1 MIELEGLAKAYGKTV
16 AVQDVTETIGKG
28 EIVALVGPNGAGKST
43 TLGIATGQVV
53 PDAGRVRLGGHDLVA
68 APLDARRALGY
79 LPQEPLLPRTLT
91 PIELLAFVADV
102 RGASREGNEA
112 LLALALETPDRDR
125 LIAELSVGT
134 QQKVAF
140 AAALVG
146 APVAIVLDEPFTGL
160 DVRAVARFEEE
171 VRRRAAR
178 GAAVLLSSHDLEGI
192 ERLATRAVALRGGR
206 ILSRLGPGEVTEAA
220 LGALLGGGTA
230 D

>member
-1 MIELEGLAKAYGKTV
+1 VIELEALTKAYGKTV
-16 AVQDVTETIGKG
+16 AVQNVTETIGRG

-53 PDAGRVRLGGHDLVA
+53 PDAGRVRLGGHDLVT

-79 LPQEPLLPRTLT
+79 LPQEPLLPRYLT
-91 PIELLAFVADV
+91 ATELLAFVADV
-102 RGASREGNEA
+102 RGVPKGGNDA
-112 LLALALETPDRDR
+112 LLALALEGPDRDR

-160 DVRAVARFEEE
+160 DVRAVRRFEEE
-171 VRRRAAR
+171 VRRRAAA
-178 GAAVLLSSHDLEGI
+178 GAAVLLSSHDFEGI
-192 ERLATRAVALRGGR
+192 ERLATRAVALRAGCV
-206 ILSRLGPGEVTEAA
+206 SARLGPGEVTEPA
-220 LGALLGGGTA
+220 LAALLG